1 MARRHIFVLKWP
13 GSECLG
19 FAELLRQF
27 MDAESLVQVGD
38 WDQLQAQRYDQ
49 DLILIEM
56 KWGSGR
62 LDGRES
68 IRLLRQELEDTP
80 IIALSETGS
89 VGLAEQAVQAG
100 ATDFL
105 VRSGDL
111 QQRIKT
117 MLAKVERTLK
127 LLWENRQLNETQSQA
142 VPLGPFPFLIGNSPL
157 MNAMLEKI
165 ERVAKIPRPIL
176 IVGERGTGKELVA
189 RAIHQGSHAKQQI
202 LLAVNCAAF
211 PEPLLESELFGH
223 ERGAFSGADRL
234 RRGKFELAHEGT
246 LFLDEIGSM
255 PLTFQQ
261 KILRA
266 VEYGTFTR
274 VGGTQELK
282 VQVRILA
289 ATNVDLNG
297 LIEQS
302 LFLPDLY
309 DRLAFETIRVPA
321 LRERKSDIPLLA
333 EFFLQRFVGEIP
345 EIQEKHLTPEAVKAL
360 QNYHY
365 PGNVRELKTLIE
377 RAAYRDNQLQIDA
390 DALGLP
396 DPSDEPGGPFFQR
409 LDRLKRQMLLDALKT
424 TGGNQA
430 AAARILGLSY
440 HQFRYFYKSVCT

>member
-189 RAIHQGSHAKQQI
+189 RAIHQAPMPSNKFCWQSIVRLFRNLCWKVSCSVMNAA
-202 LLAVNCAAF
+202 LFRVPTDCVAVN
-211 PEPLLESELFGH
+211 
-223 ERGAFSGADRL
+223 
-234 RRGKFELAHEGT
+234 
-246 LFLDEIGSM
+246 
-255 PLTFQQ
+255 
-261 KILRA
+261 
-266 VEYGTFTR
+266 
-274 VGGTQELK
+274 
-282 VQVRILA
+282 
-289 ATNVDLNG
+289 LNW
-297 LIEQS
+297 
-302 LFLPDLY
+302 PM
-309 DRLAFETIRVPA
+309 
-321 LRERKSDIPLLA
+321 K
-333 EFFLQRFVGEIP
+333 
-345 EIQEKHLTPEAVKAL
+345 
-360 QNYHY
+360 
-365 PGNVRELKTLIE
+365 
-377 RAAYRDNQLQIDA
+377 
-390 DALGLP
+390 
-396 DPSDEPGGPFFQR
+396 GPFFWM
-409 LDRLKRQMLLDALKT
+409 K
-424 TGGNQA
+424 
-430 AAARILGLSY
+430 
-440 HQFRYFYKSVCT
+440 